1 MNFLYFTLNLIIILV
16 FELSFDDKSNPP
28 QFCEFC
34 LFNVNSLILK
44 QGYENI
50 LKTEISTKKYSLL
63 KYCLYCK
70 MIVVDVLT
78 NLCNDYSEA
87 FLHK

>member
-1 MNFLYFTLNLIIILV
+1 M
-16 FELSFDDKSNPP
+16 
-28 QFCEFC
+28 
-34 LFNVNSLILK
+34 NSLILI

-78 NLCNDYSEA
+78 YLCNDYSEA
-87 FLHK
+87 FLHKLYLIVIGIDIQDLDKLIYDQDYRYDFSDTD